1 MRIHSLEP
9 CRSTLHDHFSRDVPP
24 AVTVGSGDTVRFR
37 TLDAAWGVQRPATPG
52 TPTEV
57 FAPRNSVKD
66 DGHAL
71 VGPVEVRGALPGMVL
86 EVQINRI
93 VPGTWGWHFAG
104 GEGDLNKRLGT
115 EGDSY
120 HLLWDLDPDAMVG
133 RSQLGH
139 SVALR
144 PFMGVMGMPPNEP
157 GIHSTGP
164 PRSCGGNLDWKEL
177 VQGTTLFL
185 PVSVPGALFSVGDG
199 HAAQGDG
206 EVSGISIECPMEL
219 VDLTFH
225 LSEDFRISAP
235 TAKTNE
241 AWLTLGLHEDLNE
254 ATTLAIEAMLQ
265 LMCTQLGMAHKEAL
279 ALASLCV
286 DLRISQNVNG
296 TRGVHALLPHGA
308 VR

>member
-1 MRIHSLEP
+1 MLP
-9 CRSTLHDHFSRDVPP
+9 
-24 AVTVGSGDTVRFR
+24 G
-37 TLDAAWGVQRPATPG
+37 GVQRPATPG

-93 VPGTWGWHFAG
+93 VPGTWGWSFAG

-115 EGDSY
+115 EGDAY

-139 SVALR
+139 TVALR

-157 GIHSTGP
+157 GIHSTGA

-177 VQGTTLFL
+177 IQGATLFL
-185 PVSVPGALFSVGDG
+185 PIHVPGALFSVGDG

-206 EVSGISIECPMEL
+206 EVSGIAIECPMEL

-225 LSEDFRISAP
+225 LREDVDMSSPR
-235 TAKTNE
+235 AKTTE
-241 AWLTLGLHEDLNE
+241 AWLALGLHEDLNE
-254 ATTLAIEAMLQ
+254 ATTLAIEAMIE
-265 LMCTQLGMAHKEAL
+265 LMCSQFGMARKEAL

-286 DLRISQNVNG
+286 ELRITQNVNG
-296 TRGVHALLPHGA
+296 TRGVHAILPHGA